1 MRGTEAPAHRTVVL
15 FGASGQIG
23 QALART
29 LALATDCFRVIPVG
43 WAEVLRGACVVPKTF
58 LRSVIGPGDPGK
70 LDVVFANGVTDP
82 RSSLAD
88 LMLSNCEFPKKIIE
102 AAMCISGVRCLTLG
116 TVFERFPEFLQTN
129 SYPRSKAELASWL
142 AEVASQSEFRHRVL
156 HVRLHT
162 VYGGP
167 PKPFMFLGQMAEALR
182 SGTEFSMSSGE
193 QLREYH
199 HADDIGGCLRNLL
212 HDEWEFGSPILEIN
226 SGEPVRL
233 AHLAKAVFSAHGK
246 THQLKIGAIK
256 TPRGENLELI
266 FPRSAHS
273 VLPYYRNPI
282 LGVVEVL
289 RGLRS

>member
-1 MRGTEAPAHRTVVL
+1 MRGTEAPDHRTVVL

-29 LALATDCFRVIPVG
+29 LALATDCFKVIPIG
-43 WAEVLRGACVVPKTF
+43 WAEVLQGACVDPKTF
-58 LRSVIGPGDPGK
+58 LRSVIGPGDSRK

-88 LMLSNCEFPKKIIE
+88 LMLSNYEFPKKIVE
-102 AAMCISGVRCLTLG
+102 SAMCIRGVRCLTLG

-129 SYPRSKAELASWL
+129 SYSRSKAELASWL
-142 AEVASQSEFRHRVL
+142 TQVASQSEFRHRVL

-167 PKPFMFLGQMAEALR
+167 PKPFMFLGQMAGALR

-199 HADDIGGCLRNLL
+199 HTDDIGGCLRNLL
-212 HDEWEFGSPILEIN
+212 HDEWEFGPPILEIN

-233 AHLAKAVFSAHGK
+233 ADLANAVFSAHGK

-256 TPRGENLELI
+256 TPQGENLELI
-266 FPRSAHS
+266 FPRSVPS

-282 LGVVEVL
+282 LGVVESL

>member
-1 MRGTEAPAHRTVVL
+1 MRGTEAPAQRTIVL

-23 QALART
+23 EALART
-29 LALATDCFRVIPVG
+29 LALATDCFRVIGVS
-43 WAEVLRGACVVPKTF
+43 WADVLRGDCDDPKTF
-58 LRSVIGPGDPGK
+58 FKSVIGPGDPGK

-82 RSSLAD
+82 RSSVAD
-88 LMLSNCEFPKKIIE
+88 LMHSNCEFPRKIIE

-116 TVFERFPEFLQTN
+116 TVFERFPEFLETN
-129 SYPRSKAELASWL
+129 PYSRSKAELASWL
-142 AEVASQSEFRHRVL
+142 THVASQSEFRRRVL

-162 VYGGP
+162 VYGGA

-182 SGTEFSMSSGE
+182 SGADFHMSSGE

-212 HDEWEFGSPILEIN
+212 HDEWEFSSPILEIN

-233 AHLAKAVFSAHGK
+233 AQLAKAVFSAHRK

-256 TPRGENLELI
+256 APRGENLELI
-266 FPRSAHS
+266 FPRSAPS

-282 LGVVEVL
+282 VGVVQAL
-289 RGLRS
+289 KGLS

>member
-1 MRGTEAPAHRTVVL
+1 MRGTEAPDHRTVVL

-43 WAEVLRGACVVPKTF
+43 WGEVLRGACVDPKTF
-58 LRSVIGPGDPGK
+58 LRSVIGPGNPGK
-70 LDVVFANGVTDP
+70 LDVVFANGITDP
-82 RSSLAD
+82 RSPLAD

-102 AAMCISGVRCLTLG
+102 AAICISGVRCLTLG

-129 SYPRSKAELASWL
+129 PYSRSKAELASWL
-142 AEVASQSEFRHRVL
+142 AQVASHTELQHRVL
-156 HVRLHT
+156 HIRLHT
-162 VYGGP
+162 VYGAP
-167 PKPFMFLGQMAEALR
+167 PKPFMFLGQMTEALR
-182 SGTEFSMSSGE
+182 AGTEFSMSSGE

-212 HDEWEFGSPILEIN
+212 HDEWEFDSPILEIN

-233 AHLAKAVFSAHGK
+233 ADLAQAVFSAHGK
-246 THQLKIGAIK
+246 TNQLKIGAIK
-256 TPRGENLELI
+256 TPQGENLEVI
-266 FPRSAHS
+266 FPRSMPS

-282 LGVVEVL
+282 LGVVESL
-289 RGLRS
+289 KGLRS